1 MIVGPLIHPG
11 KEGSFRKSWTFFRSS
26 CTRGFVV
33 VPYIIRQEE
42 MRMRKIVLISVVL
55 LLLIFSGLYLYLE
68 RSAQREAKEAE
79 DVQPAV
85 PTIRFAYSWSND
97 FSELLDEYA
106 HSVKSSVKIKP
117 EINVGLQHKQ
127 KILIDVASD
136 NLPDV
141 FTFWS
146 YETNL
151 GDFVEGGS
159 IIDVQEYFDASES
172 VQRSDFYPSA
182 LEATIV
188 EGSNYA
194 IPYEH
199 FYGFYVINSEIFNS
213 LDLQV
218 PETWEDIR
226 DITPT
231 LLERGITPLS
241 IGSFK
246 GDPGHLF
253 FSALTYQSRNG
264 YSDTRAMKE
273 TNNFIYPGTVA
284 AANAVRRLID
294 YGAIP
299 SNTISS
305 GSWDH
310 QINDYNEE
318 KAAMIYTFNWNLA
331 LFEPEI
337 ADRSRIIP
345 VPRINS
351 EVPDTSGFTVGG
363 IAMNICIKRESWN
376 DPEKREHITR
386 LVDWLLSDEI
396 FIARLEQQGTF
407 PTKRGVDLP
416 EYKNSM
422 YGKVEEY
429 IRSIKV
435 YGIHEFFFNSLNA
448 FNHYKEAND
457 FLWNG
462 AFTADEFLEYVQSG
476 IEMYDE

>member
-1 MIVGPLIHPG
+1 MYLSQSAPQQTREIQ
-11 KEGSFRKSWTFFRSS
+11 KE
-26 CTRGFVV
+26 
-33 VPYIIRQEE
+33 Q
-42 MRMRKIVLISVVL
+42 
-55 LLLIFSGLYLYLE
+55 
-68 RSAQREAKEAE
+68 SAI
-79 DVQPAV
+79 

-97 FSELLDEYA
+97 FSELLEEYTD
-106 HSVKSSVKIKP
+106 SVKDKVKIKS

-136 NLPDV
+136 TLPDV

-151 GDFVEGGS
+151 GDFAENGS
-159 IIDVQEYFDASES
+159 IIDVQEYFDASET
-172 VQRSDFYPSA
+172 VDRSDFYPSA

-188 EGSNYA
+188 EGVNYA
-194 IPYEH
+194 VPYER
-199 FYGFYVINSEIFNS
+199 FYGFYVINTEIFNAC
-213 LDLQV
+213 DLKV

-226 DITPT
+226 DITPV
-231 LLERGITPLS
+231 LLERNIIPLS

-253 FSALTYQSRNG
+253 FSALTYQSQNG
-264 YSDTRAMKE
+264 YRDTVAMKE

-284 AANAVRRLID
+284 AARAVRQLID
-294 YGAIP
+294 YNAIP
-299 SNTISS
+299 GNTISA

-310 QINDYNEE
+310 QINDYNEQ

-337 ADRSRIIP
+337 ADQSRIVP

-351 EVPDTSGFTVGG
+351 NVVDTSTFTVGG
-363 IAMNICIKRESWN
+363 IAMNICISTESWN
-376 DPEKREHITR
+376 DPEKRDHITR
-386 LVDWLLSDEI
+386 LVDWLVSDEI

-407 PTKRGVDLP
+407 PTKKGVP

-422 YGKVEEY
+422 YGKVEEH
-429 IRSIKV
+429 IQSIKV
-435 YGIHEFFFNSLNA
+435 YGIHEFFFRSLNA

-462 AFTADEFLEYVQSG
+462 AYTANEFLEYVQNG
-476 IEMYDE
+476 IEIYDE